1 MLGNL
6 KRLLVFSVALASFAV
21 VSLKRPTAAQ
31 QVDPCGNGD
40 PRYETASVVCSTS
53 PVHVS
58 TSPNAGNTPPDGEGG
73 CCG

>member
-6 KRLLVFSVALASFAV
+6 KRSLVFMAAFASFAV

-31 QVDPCGNGD
+31 LVEPCGNGD

-53 PVHVS
+53 PVNVS
-58 TSPNAGNTPPDGEGG
+58 TSTATAPPDSEGG